1 MAEATTGNDITGS
14 TQSTGII
21 SRIST
26 SISNVRRMTADPAV
40 QKSIPLMFGVIVA
53 FAGLVV
59 FFTMQKSDMTTL
71 FASLPESEKALVVQT
86 LKQNGV
92 SASLNPATGEVVVPV
107 KDYHESRM
115 LLAGEGL
122 PSSVPDGYDSLG
134 DMPMG
139 TSRSVEAI
147 KIKQS
152 LEAELARSVNHI
164 SGVSLSLIHI

>member
-1 MAEATTGNDITGS
+1 MAEATTGNDLAGT

-40 QKSIPLMFGVIVA
+40 QKSIPLLFGVIVA

-71 FASLPESEKALVVQT
+71 FASLPESEKALVGQT

-92 SASLNPATGEVVVPV
+92 NASLNPATGEVVVPV
-107 KDYHESRM
+107 
-115 LLAGEGL
+115 
-122 PSSVPDGYDSLG
+122 
-134 DMPMG
+134 
-139 TSRSVEAI
+139 
-147 KIKQS
+147 
-152 LEAELARSVNHI
+152 
-164 SGVSLSLIHI
+164 

>member
-1 MAEATTGNDITGS
+1 
-14 TQSTGII
+14 
-21 SRIST
+21 
-26 SISNVRRMTADPAV
+26 
-40 QKSIPLMFGVIVA
+40 
-53 FAGLVV
+53 
-59 FFTMQKSDMTTL
+59 MQKSDMTTL

-92 SASLNPATGEVVVPV
+92 NASLNPSTGEVIVPV

-152 LEAELARSVNHI
+152 LEAELSRLAYNMSLEM
-164 SGVSLSLIHI
+164 VSILEEHLPYILEGIAQEIRLNADSEYKCSLLKDTKIADKECS

>member
-1 MAEATTGNDITGS
+1 MAEATTGNDITGVN
-14 TQSTGII
+14 QNANII
-21 SRIST
+21 SRISS
-26 SISNVRRMTADPAV
+26 SISNVRRMTSDPAV
-40 QKSIPLMFGVIVA
+40 QKSIPLIFGVIVA
-53 FAGLVV
+53 FIGLIV

-71 FASLPESEKALVVQT
+71 FSSLPESEKALVVQT

-92 SASLNPATGEVVVPV
+92 NASLNPSTGEVVVPV

-152 LEAELARSVNHI
+152 LEDPTRS
-164 SGVSLSLIHI
+164 